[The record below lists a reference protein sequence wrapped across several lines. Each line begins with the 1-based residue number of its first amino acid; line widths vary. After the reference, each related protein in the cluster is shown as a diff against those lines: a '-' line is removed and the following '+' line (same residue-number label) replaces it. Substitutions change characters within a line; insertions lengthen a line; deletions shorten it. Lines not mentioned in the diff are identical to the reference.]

1 MGIHETYVTLLP
13 SVSHNSVF
21 VCMLVSSRVNGDVIC
36 PMSSGRGRCLF
47 KSGGS
52 AQFDWLVCALHP
64 KLSSVKIKSSF
75 IVVELYANQQRQ
87 DTQSVHVNVHS
98 TQAPP
103 RLPEA

>member
-1 MGIHETYVTLLP
+1 MGML
-13 SVSHNSVF
+13 SVQ
-21 VCMLVSSRVNGDVIC
+21 CRQDGDDI
-36 PMSSGRGRCLF
+36 GRLF

-52 AQFDWLVCALHP
+52 AQFDWFVCALHP

-87 DTQSVHVNVHS
+87 DTQSVHTNVHS

-103 RLPEA
+103 HLPEA